1 MSKRIS
7 PTLNLDDK
15 AGRQFICC
23 ASCGAGLVE
32 FGGETHWKDKV
43 PVKVAAV
50 AGLHGWSKSVQPD
63 LQLRE
68 FSCPECGHLLDSET
82 GLPEDPYLYDVVNP

>member
-7 PTLNLDDK
+7 PTLNLDDR
-15 AGRQFICC
+15 GGESCVCC
-23 ASCGAGLVE
+23 AECGHALVQSGDE
-32 FGGETHWKDKV
+32 KHWKDDVPMKV
-43 PVKVAAV
+43 TAV
-50 AGLHGWSKSVQPD
+50 SSLPGWSESVHSD

-82 GLPEDPYLYDVVNP
+82 GLPEDPYLYDVVHG